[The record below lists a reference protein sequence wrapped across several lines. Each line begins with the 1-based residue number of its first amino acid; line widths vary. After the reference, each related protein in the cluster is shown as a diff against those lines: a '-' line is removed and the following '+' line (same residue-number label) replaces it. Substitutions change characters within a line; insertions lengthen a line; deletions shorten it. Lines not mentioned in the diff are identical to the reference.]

1 MNRFNSLAQWLSWQE
16 SLHPLTID
24 LGLERVK
31 RVYETLLPKDH
42 YQPITLTVAGTNG
55 KGSRVAYLKAF

>member
-24 LGLERVK
+24 LGLDRVK

-42 YQPITLTVAGTNG
+42 YQPITLTVA
-55 KGSRVAYLKAF
+55 